1 MRRLIGEPSQAEKDY
16 VFEDFDCG
24 GLEDIVKGRKS
35 MNRKEPEN
43 EGKDSSD
50 KTNEKRIGDLTLSD
64 LLEVFDGVLEMKGRM
79 MVMTTNHLDKLD
91 PALIRPGRV
100 DTILEF
106 KKSTKDTVQEIFQ
119 HFFTTEMVPGDLDMD
134 QVTDGVWS
142 PAEVFQI
149 CANSPNDPTAAWKK
163 LVERD

>member
-1 MRRLIGEPSQAEKDY
+1 
-16 VFEDFDCG
+16 
-24 GLEDIVKGRKS
+24 
-35 MNRKEPEN
+35 
-43 EGKDSSD
+43 
-50 KTNEKRIGDLTLSD
+50 
-64 LLEVFDGVLEMKGRM
+64 
-79 MVMTTNHLDKLD
+79 MTTNHLDKLD

-134 QVTDGVWS
+134 QVTAGVWS